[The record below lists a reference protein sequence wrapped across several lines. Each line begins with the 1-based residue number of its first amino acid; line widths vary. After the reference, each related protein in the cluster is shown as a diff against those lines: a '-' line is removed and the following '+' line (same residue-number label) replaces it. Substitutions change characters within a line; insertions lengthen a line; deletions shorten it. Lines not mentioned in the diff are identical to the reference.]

1 MVSYQNVPEE
11 ISGGRMSSLL
21 ARGAALIG
29 QKHQFQ
35 LFLSDYVGSH
45 VTNQQQAALWIRR
58 LCNVRSRRELD
69 SNPLAGKQYGH
80 LIKQF
85 NHWLGERRN
94 EK

>member
-1 MVSYQNVPEE
+1 
-11 ISGGRMSSLL
+11 MSTM

-35 LFLSDYVGSH
+35 QFLSDYVGAPVSD
-45 VTNQQQAALWIRR
+45 QKQAALWIRR
-58 LCNVRSRRELD
+58 LCNVQSRRELD

-85 NHWLGERRN
+85 NHWLGEHRHGQ
-94 EK
+94 